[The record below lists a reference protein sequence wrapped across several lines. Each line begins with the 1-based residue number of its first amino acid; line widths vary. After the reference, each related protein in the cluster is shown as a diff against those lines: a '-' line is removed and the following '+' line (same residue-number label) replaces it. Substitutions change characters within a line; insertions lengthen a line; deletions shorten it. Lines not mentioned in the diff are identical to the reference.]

1 MRKGEGGVAAGEEG
15 IRFERHGR
23 LGVVTLDRP
32 KALNALTLGMVRA
45 LDPMLAQWAHDHSV
59 DAVAIRGAGEK
70 AFCAG
75 GDVRAVY
82 EAGRR
87 GTDVLTYEF
96 FFEEYRLNQRIHRYT
111 KPYVALIDGI
121 AMGGGLGLSVHGR
134 YRVVTERT
142 TMAMPETAI
151 GLFPDVGGSWFL
163 DRAPGRIGAYLALT
177 GARIK
182 AADALFAGLATH
194 FVPAADLP
202 ALLDALTHTSPEA
215 ALHRFA
221 GDPGPAPLAALKPRI
236 DRAFAQPHV
245 GAILDALGGEGEWG
259 AATAADLARKSPT
272 SLKAT
277 LRLLNLNHRHDV
289 EDCLK
294 REFRLVQRFMAGH
307 DFYEGIR
314 AVLVDK
320 DHAPAWQPARLEDV
334 QDDAI
339 DAMFAPLDTGELDF
353 TH

>member
-1 MRKGEGGVAAGEEG
+1 MTTGRTPSDPADAE
-15 IRFERHGR
+15 IRFERAGR
-23 LGVVTLDRP
+23 LAVVTLDRP
-32 KALNALTLGMVRA
+32 RALNALTLGMIRQ
-45 LDPMLAQWAHDHSV
+45 LDPALASWAHDHTV
-59 DAVAIRGAGEK
+59 EAVVVRGAGEK

-96 FFEEYRLNQRIHRYT
+96 FFEEYRLNRRIHRFP
-111 KPYVALIDGI
+111 KPYLSLIDGI

-163 DRAPGRIGAYLALT
+163 DRAPGRLGTYLALT

-182 AADALFAGLATH
+182 AADAIHCGLATH
-194 FVPAADLP
+194 FVASTDIP
-202 ALLDALTHTSPEA
+202 ALLDTLAHTSPEA
-215 ALHRFA
+215 ALHRYA
-221 GDPGPAPLAALKPRI
+221 GDPGPAPLAALQPRI
-236 DRAFAQPHV
+236 DRAFAPSRIAEILAALEKE
-245 GAILDALGGEGEWG
+245 GAWG
-259 AATAADLARKSPT
+259 AEVASDLLRRSPT

-277 LRLLNLNHRHDV
+277 LRLLRRHHGHEV
-289 EDCLK
+289 EDCL
-294 REFRLVQRFMAGH
+294 RGEFRLVQRFMAGH

-320 DHAPAWQPARLEDV
+320 DHAPKWRPAHLDEVADS
-334 QDDAI
+334 DI
-339 DAMFAPLDTGELDF
+339 DAMFAPLDGGELTFD
-353 TH
+353 H

>member
-1 MRKGEGGVAAGEEG
+1 MTVKDRAAEAGGDE
-15 IRFERHGR
+15 IRFERVGR
-23 LGVVTLDRP
+23 LGIVTLDRP
-32 KALNALTLGMVRA
+32 RALNALTLGMIRH
-45 LDPMLAQWAHDHSV
+45 LDPMLASWAHDHAIE
-59 DAVAIRGAGEK
+59 AVAIRGAGEK

-96 FFEEYRLNQRIHRYT
+96 FFEEYRLNQRIHRYA

-142 TMAMPETAI
+142 MMAMPETAI

-163 DRAPGRIGAYLALT
+163 DRAPGKIGAYLALT

-215 ALHRFA
+215 ALHRYA
-221 GDPGPAPLAALKPRI
+221 ADPGPAPLATLKPRI
-236 DRAFAQPHV
+236 DRAFAEPRV
-245 GAILDALGGEGEWG
+245 AGILAALEREGEWG

-277 LRLLNLNHRHDV
+277 LRVLQLNHRH
-289 EDCLK
+289 ELEECLK
-294 REFRLVQRFMAGH
+294 REFRLVQRCMVGH

-320 DHAPAWQPARLEDV
+320 DHAPAWQPARLDDV
-334 QDDAI
+334 SDEAI
-339 DAMFAPLDTGELDF
+339 EAMFAPLDTGELDF
-353 TH
+353 AH